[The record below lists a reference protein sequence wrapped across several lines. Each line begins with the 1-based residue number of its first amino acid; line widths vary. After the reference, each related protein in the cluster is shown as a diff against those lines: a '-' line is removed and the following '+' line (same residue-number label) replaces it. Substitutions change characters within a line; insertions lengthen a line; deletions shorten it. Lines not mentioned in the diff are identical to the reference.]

1 MMKDKKMISKLFD
14 LEGRNIVITGASG
27 LLGSQY
33 ANTLSS
39 AGANIILLD
48 INTTKN
54 EKLKSSLV
62 KKYKNKISAYTL
74 DISNQIEVNETSKK
88 IIKDFKKIDGLI
100 NNAAYTSKG
109 AKEKS
114 DNAFGAFENFPIDI
128 WQKSLDINLSGVF
141 FCSQAFGKIMA
152 KQGKGVIVN
161 IASTYGLV
169 GADQRIYGKSG
180 LNLPI
185 SYAATKGAIVN
196 FTRYLAAYWHGK
208 NIRVNTLSPG
218 GVMDKTYQEKSFI
231 KKYSEKTILG
241 RMANKDE
248 YNGAILFLISDASSY
263 MTGANLVVDGGW
275 TSW

>member
-1 MMKDKKMISKLFD
+1 MKDEKIISKLFD
-14 LEGRNIVITGASG
+14 LEGRNIVITGSSG

-48 INTTKN
+48 IDTTKN
-54 EKLKSSLV
+54 EKLKSALV

-74 DISNQIEVNETSKK
+74 DISNQTEVNKTSKK
-88 IIKDFKKIDGLI
+88 IMKDFKKIDGLI

-114 DNAFGAFENFPIDI
+114 DNAFGSFENFPIDI

-161 IASTYGLV
+161 IASSYGLV

-231 KKYSEKTILG
+231 KKYSDKTILG

-248 YNGAILFLISDASSY
+248 YNGAMLFLISDASSY

>member
-1 MMKDKKMISKLFD
+1 MKDKKIISKLFD
-14 LEGRNIVITGASG
+14 LKGRNIVITGASG

-33 ANTLSS
+33 ANILSS

-48 INTTKN
+48 VDTIKN
-54 EKLKSSLV
+54 EKLKSALI
-62 KKYKNKISAYTL
+62 KKYKNKIGAYTL
-74 DISNQIEVNETSKK
+74 DISNQTEVNKISKK
-88 IIKDFKKIDGLI
+88 VIKDFKKIDGLI

-114 DNAFGAFENFPIDI
+114 DNAFGSFENFPIDI

-141 FCSQAFGKIMA
+141 FCSQAFGKIMV

-218 GVMDKTYQEKSFI
+218 GVMDKTYQNESFI

-241 RMANKDE
+241 RMANKEE
-248 YNGAILFLISDASSY
+248 YNGAMLFLISDASSY

-275 TSW
+275 TAW

>member
-1 MMKDKKMISKLFD
+1 MKDKKIISKLFD
-14 LEGRNIVITGASG
+14 LKGRNIVITGASG

-33 ANTLSS
+33 ANILSS

-48 INTTKN
+48 VDTIKN
-54 EKLKSSLV
+54 EKLKSALI
-62 KKYKNKISAYTL
+62 KKYKNKIGAYTL
-74 DISNQIEVNETSKK
+74 DISNHTEVNKISKK
-88 IIKDFKKIDGLI
+88 VIKDFKKIDGLI

-114 DNAFGAFENFPIDI
+114 DNAFGSFENFPIDI

-218 GVMDKTYQEKSFI
+218 GVMDKTYQNESFI

-241 RMANKDE
+241 RMANKEE
-248 YNGAILFLISDASSY
+248 YNGAMLFLISDASSY

-275 TSW
+275 TAW